1 MPFARPR
8 RPLSRGLSPL
18 LRRLALALL
27 PAFAGAPAPV
37 LAADLP
43 SPILFITQVPV
54 PDDFATIGAV
64 FANHMGDIRKVYRGG
79 DLWIRYPDG
88 TLRNLTREAGYGSDG
103 AQGANAIA
111 VRDPAVDFGGTRA
124 VFSMLV
130 GAPTAQYQ
138 NGTWFWQ
145 MYEITG
151 LGRGE
156 TASIHRVDGQPADA
170 NNVQPAYASDGGL
183 IFVSDRPRD
192 GQRHLYPQLDEYE
205 TTPTPSGVWKLDRG
219 AAAPALLQHAPSGS
233 FGPFVDSFGR
243 VIFTRWDHL
252 QRDQQAESPAFGTF
266 DWAAETATAP
276 KSPSVDVFPE
286 PRADSAALNG
296 LRFNHFFPWMMNQD
310 GSGEETLNHIGRHEL
325 FAYFAKSF
333 RDDPSLVDFAPSP
346 LRANASV
353 TENWL
358 QLREDPTRPGRYV
371 GVDAP
376 EFATH
381 ASGQIVAIDAP
392 PSLNAA
398 DAAVTWLTPRSTQ
411 AFHTSGAPADFTGHY
426 RNPLPLSD
434 GRMIA
439 AWTDQARPAGNDG
452 TATNP
457 IPRYRFRLVRLVDGA
472 AGMLQPAPDGPLTGA
487 GIVKSVSWWDPDQ
500 RVSYDGPLWE
510 LSPVEVRA
518 RPVPPATTQ
527 PALETPES
535 QAFAAAGVD
544 PGQFQAFL
552 AARGLGVL
560 VSRNVTTRD
569 AADRQ
574 QPFNLRVPGG
584 TGTAGDGGKIY
595 DIAWMQFFQ
604 GDQVRGWGGTDTPRP
619 GRRVL
624 AQPLHDASALAWMP
638 PTPAGAPDGSV
649 AIAPDGSVAA
659 IVPAERAMVW
669 QSTAPDGTPV
679 VRERYWISVKAGE
692 VRSCPSCHAA
702 NRTDQA
708 GRPPAQ
714 NAPQALTA
722 LLTYWR
728 DRNGL
733 GDPGNLGD
741 AVFANGFD

>member
-1 MPFARPR
+1 MRFPFPR
-8 RPLSRGLSPL
+8 SAALRRFPL
-18 LRRLALALL
+18 LRNLAVAFALA
-27 PAFAGAPAPV
+27 GASAPG
-37 LAADLP
+37 LAVDLP
-43 SPILFITQVPV
+43 NPILFVTQVPV
-54 PDDFATIGAV
+54 PDDFATIGSV
-64 FANHMGDIRKVYRGG
+64 FANHMGDIRKAYRGG

-103 AQGANAIA
+103 PQGANAIA
-111 VRDPAVDFGGTRA
+111 VRDPAVDFDGKKA
-124 VFSMLV
+124 VFSMLG
-130 GAPTAQYQ
+130 GAPAAQYQ

-156 TASIHRVDGQPADA
+156 TVSIHRVDGQPADA

-183 IFVSDRPRD
+183 LFVSDRPRD

-205 TTPTPSGVWKLDRG
+205 TTPTPSGIWKLGRG
-219 AAAPALLQHAPSGS
+219 AAAPVLLQHAPSGS
-233 FGPFVDSFGR
+233 FNPTVDSFGR

-252 QRDQQAESPAFGTF
+252 QRDQQAESPSFGTF
-266 DWAAETATAP
+266 NWASESATAP
-276 KSPSVDVFPE
+276 TSASVDVFPE
-286 PRADSAALNG
+286 PHAANTATVNA

-325 FAYFAKSF
+325 FGYFAKSF
-333 RDDPSLVDFAPSP
+333 LNDPSLVDFAPSP
-346 LRANASV
+346 LRPNTKV

-371 GVDAP
+371 GIDAP
-376 EFATH
+376 EFASH

-398 DAAVTWLTPRSTQ
+398 DATVSYLTPRSTQ
-411 AFHTSGAPADFTGHY
+411 AFYTAGAPADFSGHY
-426 RNPLPLSD
+426 RNPLPLSN
-434 GRMIA
+434 GQMIA
-439 AWTDQARPAGNDG
+439 AWTDQAQPAGNDG

-457 IPRYRFRLVRLVDGA
+457 IPRYRFRLYSLTADGSGTMKPA
-472 AGMLQPAPDGPLTGA
+472 AGGALTGS

-500 RVSYDGPLWE
+500 RVSYNGPLWE

-518 RPVPPATTQ
+518 RAVPPDTTQ
-527 PALETPES
+527 PALEAPES
-535 QAFAAAGVD
+535 QAFAAAGVN
-544 PGQFQAFL
+544 PAEFQAFL

-569 AADRQ
+569 AADHQ

-584 TGTAGDGGKIY
+584 VQSVGDAGSIY

-604 GDQVRGWGGTDTPRP
+604 GDQVRGWGGAATPRP

-624 AQPLHDASALAWMP
+624 AQPLHDEASLALMP
-638 PTPAGAPDGSV
+638 PKPAGAPSGSV
-649 AIAPDGSVAA
+649 AIAPDGSIAA
-659 IVPAERAMVW
+659 IVPAERAMAW

-679 VRERYWISVKAGE
+679 VRERYWISVKPGE

-702 NRTDQA
+702 NQTDQA

-714 NAPQALTA
+714 NAPQALTT